1 MLALRSKSAW
11 SAAACVPLLAL
22 LALLALSASAGPA
35 AAAAYDDAQCES
47 HVYPLDGSTLKPVR
61 ERFFVSFYYEEGA
74 PPCSSSRRRNL
85 AHRPNASL
93 AFVRARRAL
102 YNSLSGVENE
112 PAREL
117 GDSEISATFSTR
129 RTCRSGGNG
138 NVASL
143 PLFFAPSTSFDRPL
157 SLRVTSLLS
166 TSFSSLSQKKK
177 KNLQVSTPS
186 PVADLTWAGSDAD
199 ADRFVFA
206 VTEPTAGSVGG
217 RLFWSDARGAEGSW
231 QDITNRLP
239 GAFDEPPSGAPSTM
253 RGVVAA
259 HWGGPL
265 APETVL
271 VQGAGASHYVTKDA
285 GRTFARAATPGGGA
299 TVGWWAEL
307 KAHPHN
313 PAWILS
319 KSRRP
324 ECHGRGPGGGPG
336 GRWCAFDLF
345 ATRDHG
351 AFFSSFFLFFF

>member
-1 MLALRSKSAW
+1 M
-11 SAAACVPLLAL
+11 
-22 LALLALSASAGPA
+22 
-35 AAAAYDDAQCES
+35 S
-47 HVYPLDGSTLKPVR
+47 HL
-61 ERFFVSFYYEEGA
+61 
-74 PPCSSSRRRNL
+74 
-85 AHRPNASL
+85 
-93 AFVRARRAL
+93 
-102 YNSLSGVENE
+102 SLS
-112 PAREL
+112 
-117 GDSEISATFSTR
+117 
-129 RTCRSGGNG
+129 
-138 NVASL
+138 
-143 PLFFAPSTSFDRPL
+143 LFCPVNLVRP
-157 SLRVTSLLS
+157 TSLTQGDL
-166 TSFSSLSQKKK
+166 SSLDLFLVSLKKK

-324 ECHGRGPGGGPG
+324 VCHGRGPGGGPG

-351 AFFSSFFLFFF
+351 AFFFKFFPFFFLKAFPFSFLLFPSQPNPNP